1 MGNSESTFARGGE
14 LLAGL
19 LVVAFIV
26 FLLWVVLL
34 RPRDDA
40 ASGVSTTPTPA
51 TAITPTPETPDE
63 AFERVIATPTPE
75 PTPTATP
82 IPRPTPTPT
91 ATVYVVQPGDT
102 LSGIAAR
109 FNVTVDD
116 LVESNRI
123 VNADSLQVGQEITIP

>member
-1 MGNSESTFARGGE
+1 MQDSESTFARGGE

-34 RPRDDA
+34 RPRDDESSA
-40 ASGVSTTPTPA
+40 VATTPTPA
-51 TAITPTPETPDE
+51 TAISPTPDSPNA
-63 AFERVIATPTPE
+63 AFEPVIATPTPE
-75 PTPTATP
+75 PTPTETP

-116 LVESNRI
+116 LVEANRI
-123 VNADSLQVGQEITIP
+123 VNPDALSVGDEITVP

>member
-1 MGNSESTFARGGE
+1 MQDSDSTFARGGE

-34 RPRDDA
+34 RPREDEA
-40 ASGVSTTPTPA
+40 PAVATTPTPA
-51 TAITPTPETPDE
+51 TAISPTPDDPNR
-63 AFERVIATPTPE
+63 AFETVIATPTPE

-91 ATVYVVQPGDT
+91 VTVYVVQPGDT
-102 LSGIAAR
+102 LSGIATR
-109 FNVTVDD
+109 FNLTLDD
-116 LVESNRI
+116 LVEANRI
-123 VNADSLQVGQEITIP
+123 VDPDALQVGQEITIP

>member
-1 MGNSESTFARGGE
+1 MRDSESTFARGGE

-34 RPRDDA
+34 RPRDDEA
-40 ASGVSTTPTPA
+40 TGVSPTPTPA
-51 TAITPTPETPDE
+51 TAITPTRDDPNR
-63 AFERVIATPTPE
+63 AFDQVIATPTPE

-91 ATVYVVQPGDT
+91 ATVYVVQSGDT

-116 LVESNRI
+116 LVQANRI
-123 VNADSLQVGQEITIP
+123 VNPDALQVGQEITIP

>member
-1 MGNSESTFARGGE
+1 MQDSESTFARGGE

-34 RPRDDA
+34 RPREDESSVVA
-40 ASGVSTTPTPA
+40 TTPTPA
-51 TAITPTPETPDE
+51 TAITPTPDTPNA
-63 AFERVIATPTPE
+63 AFDTVIATPTPE

-109 FNVTVDD
+109 FNVTVDE
-116 LVESNRI
+116 LVDANRI
-123 VNADSLQVGQEITIP
+123 VNPDALQVGQEITIP

>member
-1 MGNSESTFARGGE
+1 MRDSESTFARGGE

-19 LVVAFIV
+19 LVVAFVV

-34 RPRDDA
+34 RPRDDESA
-40 ASGVSTTPTPA
+40 AVSTTPTPA
-51 TAITPTPETPDE
+51 TALTPTPDDPNT
-63 AFERVIATPTPE
+63 AFDQVIATPTPE

-116 LVESNRI
+116 LVEANRI
-123 VNADSLQVGQEITIP
+123 VNPDALQVGQEITIP

>member
-1 MGNSESTFARGGE
+1 MRDSESTFARGGE

-19 LVVAFIV
+19 LVVAFVV

-34 RPRDDA
+34 RPRDDE
-40 ASGVSTTPTPA
+40 SPGVSATPTPA
-51 TAITPTPETPDE
+51 TAITPTPDDPNT
-63 AFERVIATPTPE
+63 AFDQVIATPTPE

-116 LVESNRI
+116 LVEANRI
-123 VNADSLQVGQEITIP
+123 VNPDSLGVGQEITIP

>member
-1 MGNSESTFARGGE
+1 MQDSESTFARGGE

-34 RPRDDA
+34 RPRDDEASSVATPPTPA
-40 ASGVSTTPTPA
+40 AVTTPTPDDPNA
-51 TAITPTPETPDE
+51 
-63 AFERVIATPTPE
+63 AFNAVIATPTPA

-91 ATVYVVQPGDT
+91 VTVYVVQPGDT

-109 FNVTVDD
+109 FNVSVDD
-116 LVESNRI
+116 VVESNRI
-123 VNADSLQVGQEITIP
+123 LNPDALQVGQEITIP

>member
-1 MGNSESTFARGGE
+1 MQDSESTFARGGE

-34 RPRDDA
+34 RPRDDESPA
-40 ASGVSTTPTPA
+40 VATTPTPA
-51 TAITPTPETPDE
+51 AAITPTPDDPNA
-63 AFERVIATPTPE
+63 AFDAVIATPTPA

-91 ATVYVVQPGDT
+91 VTVYVVQPGDT
-102 LSGIAAR
+102 LSGIATR
-109 FNVTVDD
+109 FNLTVDD
-116 LVESNRI
+116 LVEANRI
-123 VNADSLQVGQEITIP
+123 VNPDALQVGQELTIP

>member
-1 MGNSESTFARGGE
+1 MRDSESTFARGGE

-19 LVVAFIV
+19 LVVAFVV

-34 RPRDDA
+34 RPRDDESPA
-40 ASGVSTTPTPA
+40 VSATPTPA
-51 TAITPTPETPDE
+51 TAITPIPDDPNI
-63 AFERVIATPTPE
+63 AFDQVIATPTPE

-109 FNVTVDD
+109 FNVTIDD
-116 LVESNRI
+116 LVEANRI
-123 VNADSLQVGQEITIP
+123 VNPDALQVGQEITIP

>member
-1 MGNSESTFARGGE
+1 MQDSESTFARGGE

-34 RPRDDA
+34 RPRDDES
-40 ASGVSTTPTPA
+40 SGVPTTPTPA
-51 TAITPTPETPDE
+51 TTITPTPDTPNT
-63 AFERVIATPTPE
+63 AFDQVIATPTPE

-102 LSGIAAR
+102 LSAIAAR
-109 FNVTVDD
+109 FNVSVDD
-116 LVESNRI
+116 LVEANRI
-123 VNADSLQVGQEITIP
+123 VNRDALQVGQEITIP

>member
-1 MGNSESTFARGGE
+1 MRDSESTFARGGE

-34 RPRDDA
+34 RPRDDETPA
-40 ASGVSTTPTPA
+40 VATTPTPA
-51 TAITPTPETPDE
+51 MTLTPDDPNA
-63 AFERVIATPTPE
+63 AFDAVIATPTPV

-82 IPRPTPTPT
+82 VPRPTPTPT
-91 ATVYVVQPGDT
+91 VTVYVVQPGDT

-116 LVESNRI
+116 LVEANRI
-123 VNADSLQVGQEITIP
+123 VNPDALEVGQEITIP

>member
-1 MGNSESTFARGGE
+1 M
-14 LLAGL
+14 
-19 LVVAFIV
+19 VAFVV

-34 RPRDDA
+34 RPRDDE
-40 ASGVSTTPTPA
+40 SPGVSATPTPA
-51 TAITPTPETPDE
+51 TAITPTPDDPNT
-63 AFERVIATPTPE
+63 AFDQVIATPTPE

-116 LVESNRI
+116 LVEANRI
-123 VNADSLQVGQEITIP
+123 VNPDSLGVGQEITIP

>member
-1 MGNSESTFARGGE
+1 MQDSESTFARGGE

-34 RPRDDA
+34 RPREDETPA
-40 ASGVSTTPTPA
+40 VAPTPT
-51 TAITPTPETPDE
+51 TAITPTPDDPNT
-63 AFERVIATPTPE
+63 AFGSVIATPTPV

-109 FNVTVDD
+109 FNVTLDD
-116 LVESNRI
+116 LVEANRI
-123 VNADSLQVGQEITIP
+123 VDPNALQVGDEITIP

>member
-1 MGNSESTFARGGE
+1 MRDSESTFARGGE

-34 RPRDDA
+34 RPRDDE
-40 ASGVSTTPTPA
+40 STDVSATPTPA
-51 TAITPTPETPDE
+51 TAITPTPDDPNM
-63 AFERVIATPTPE
+63 AFDQVIATPTPE

-102 LSGIAAR
+102 LSGIAGR
-109 FNVTVDD
+109 FNVAVDD
-116 LVESNRI
+116 LVEANRI
-123 VNADSLQVGQEITIP
+123 VNPDALQVGQEITIP

>member
-1 MGNSESTFARGGE
+1 MRDSESTFARGGE

-34 RPRDDA
+34 RPRDDEA
-40 ASGVSTTPTPA
+40 TGVSPTPTPA
-51 TAITPTPETPDE
+51 TAITPTQDDPNR
-63 AFERVIATPTPE
+63 AFDQVIATPTPE

-91 ATVYVVQPGDT
+91 ATVYVVQSGDT

-116 LVESNRI
+116 LVQANRI
-123 VNADSLQVGQEITIP
+123 VNPDALQVGQEITIP

>member
-1 MGNSESTFARGGE
+1 MQDSESTFARGGE

-34 RPRDDA
+34 RPRDDES
-40 ASGVSTTPTPA
+40 SGVSTTPTPA
-51 TAITPTPETPDE
+51 TAITPTPDDPNR
-63 AFERVIATPTPE
+63 AFDQVIATPTPE

-91 ATVYVVQPGDT
+91 ATIYVVQPGDT
-102 LSGIAAR
+102 LSGIAGR
-109 FNVTVDD
+109 FNVTVED
-116 LVESNRI
+116 LVEANRI
-123 VNADSLQVGQEITIP
+123 VNPDALQVGQEITIP

>member
-1 MGNSESTFARGGE
+1 MQDSESTFARGGE

-34 RPRDDA
+34 RPRDDESPA
-40 ASGVSTTPTPA
+40 VATTPTPA
-51 TAITPTPETPDE
+51 VAVTPTPDDPNA
-63 AFERVIATPTPE
+63 AFDAVIATPTPS

-91 ATVYVVQPGDT
+91 VTVYVVQPGDT
-102 LSGIAAR
+102 LSVIAAR
-109 FNVTVDD
+109 FNLTVDD
-116 LVESNRI
+116 LVEANRI
-123 VNADSLQVGQEITIP
+123 VNPDELRVGQEITIP

>member
-1 MGNSESTFARGGE
+1 MRDSESTFARGGE

-34 RPRDDA
+34 RPRDDESPG
-40 ASGVSTTPTPA
+40 ASATPTPA
-51 TAITPTPETPDE
+51 TAFTPTPDDPNT
-63 AFERVIATPTPE
+63 AFDQVIATPTPE

-116 LVESNRI
+116 LVEANRI
-123 VNADSLQVGQEITIP
+123 VNPDALQVGQEIAIP

>member
-1 MGNSESTFARGGE
+1 MRDSESTFARGGE

-34 RPRDDA
+34 RPRDDE
-40 ASGVSTTPTPA
+40 STDVSATPTPA
-51 TAITPTPETPDE
+51 TAITPTPDDPNT
-63 AFERVIATPTPE
+63 AFDQVIATPTPE

-91 ATVYVVQPGDT
+91 ATKGQNSKPTGAVPAP
-102 LSGIAAR
+102 LSVAR
-109 FNVTVDD
+109 RWETA
-116 LVESNRI
+116 SCPCR
-123 VNADSLQVGQEITIP
+123 PRR